1 MLRVGIIGLGDISK
15 VHVAAINDISHA
27 ELVAVCD
34 IDSSLQSS
42 VKGVPFYT
50 DYQVMLEEVVLD
62 CVHICLPH
70 HLHYPATK
78 AAVENG
84 VHVMLEKP
92 LAHNLADSRAIVE
105 LEEKHPEVKICVS
118 LQNRLNETVE
128 ELASLVSQG
137 KYGEVTGL
145 KGIVTWHRPK
155 SYYDAKPW
163 RGSMET
169 AGGGVMIN
177 QSIHTLDLL
186 QWFGG
191 KITSIR
197 GSIDRLLD
205 YGYDVEDTATAHIK
219 YQNGATGLF
228 FATISNAQNSSVEFQ
243 VVLEKAKLT
252 IKDSILTVAMEN
264 GEKVKLVEDR
274 KLPGSKF
281 YYGASHSKLIDQFY
295 QEIMNDSNHYI
306 HAKDAQVSMEMI
318 HLIRESSEAK
328 HTMNMELYQDHI

>member
-15 VHVAAINDISHA
+15 IHIAAINESSYV

-34 IDSSLQSS
+34 IDTTLQSS
-42 VKGVPFYT
+42 FKEVPFYT

-62 CVHICLPH
+62 CVHVCLPH
-70 HLHYPATK
+70 YLHYPATE
-78 AAVENG
+78 AAVKQG
-84 VHVMLEKP
+84 VHVLLEKP

-105 LEEKHPEVKICVS
+105 LEENYPEVKICVS

-128 ELASLVSQG
+128 ELASIIADG
-137 KYGEVTGL
+137 KYGEVKGL

-155 SYYDAKPW
+155 SYYEAKPW

-186 QWFGG
+186 QLFGG
-191 KITSIR
+191 KIDRIR
-197 GSIDRLLD
+197 GSVDRLLD
-205 YGYDVEDTATAHIK
+205 YGYDVEDTATAHII

-243 VVLEKAKLT
+243 VILEKAKLT
-252 IKDSILTVAMEN
+252 IKDSILTIANEN
-264 GEKVKLVEDR
+264 GKKVKLAEDS
-274 KLPGSKF
+274 KLAGSKF
-281 YYGASHSKLIDQFY
+281 YYGASHTKLIDQFY
-295 QEIMNDSNHYI
+295 QEIINDGNHYI
-306 HAKDAQVSMEMI
+306 HAKDAQVSVEMI
-318 HLIRESSEAK
+318 HVIRESSEAK
-328 HTMNMELYQDHI
+328 QTLNMELFHDQK

>member
-15 VHVAAINDISHA
+15 IHKAAINENSHA

-34 IDSSLQSS
+34 IDTSLQSS
-42 VKGVPFYT
+42 FKEVPFYK
-50 DYQVMLEEVVLD
+50 DYQVMLDEVVLD

-70 HLHYPATK
+70 YLHYPATK

-92 LAHNLADSRAIVE
+92 LAHDLTDSHAIVE
-105 LEEKHPEVKICVS
+105 LEEQHPEVKICVS

-128 ELASLVSQG
+128 ELASIISKG
-137 KYGEVTGL
+137 NYGEVKGV

-177 QSIHTLDLL
+177 QSIHTLDFL

-191 KITSIR
+191 EIYSIR
-197 GSIDRLLD
+197 GSVDRLLD

-243 VVLEKAKLT
+243 VMLETAKLT
-252 IKDSILTVAMEN
+252 IKDSILTIANET
-264 GEKVKLVEDR
+264 GKKVKLIEDQ

-281 YYGASHSKLIDQFY
+281 YYGASHAKLIDQFY
-295 QEIMNDSNHYI
+295 QEVKRDGNEYI

-318 HLIRESSEAK
+318 HLIRESSDAK
-328 HTMNMELYQDHI
+328 QTMKMKLYHDQR